1 MKSIFHKTVFVISS
15 LIALLAAIASAG
27 GIFLKTLYN
36 DNNFVKAAW
45 YTNDIITLT
54 VAVPLLVIAMIL
66 SVKGSQHWQ
75 LIWIGL
81 LGYMFYNFAFY
92 LFGAA
97 FNIFFLIYTSL
108 FALSAVALILL
119 LSNSDITGLS
129 SKFHEKTPVKWI
141 AIYLLLI
148 AAMLF
153 IAELS
158 MIIPYLIS
166 GIIPETIKQT
176 GHPTSVIF
184 ALDFSIVIP
193 VSIIAAGFLWKRKA
207 WGYVLGTIMLVKGF
221 TYGLVLCVGTALL
234 AYSKAYGKWDPLM
247 PLYIVLAAGGFLG
260 CLLLL
265 RNMKKVPGKPYPG
278 EASDTCTHL

>member
-97 FNIFFLIYTSL
+97 FNIFFLI
-108 FALSAVALILL
+108 
-119 LSNSDITGLS
+119 
-129 SKFHEKTPVKWI
+129 
-141 AIYLLLI
+141 
-148 AAMLF
+148 
-153 IAELS
+153 
-158 MIIPYLIS
+158 
-166 GIIPETIKQT
+166 
-176 GHPTSVIF
+176 
-184 ALDFSIVIP
+184 
-193 VSIIAAGFLWKRKA
+193 
-207 WGYVLGTIMLVKGF
+207 
-221 TYGLVLCVGTALL
+221 
-234 AYSKAYGKWDPLM
+234 
-247 PLYIVLAAGGFLG
+247 
-260 CLLLL
+260 
-265 RNMKKVPGKPYPG
+265 
-278 EASDTCTHL
+278 